1 MDWTSVREKLCLLVV
16 LHLAKFTFDVIYFSL
31 NISSYSCISTCT
43 ASDIDANSLTV
54 IFLIDCMI
62 ILWLMAQSFINL
74 ILLAVK
80 WITTLE
86 RFKRGLCIS
95 MCLCCY
101 ATCKKR
107 KSHPF
112 LTCCS
117 CLVFFLGLVA
127 PIFTF
132 YAVVWILA
140 YLYRFFDITQLFW
153 RKKNY
158 KMTSFIKFG
167 LHSFV
172 FVFTFAMNLTL
183 IILFSQKKCSSPMIT
198 EILSLIMTLIRFGF
212 ILFYFVVF
220 EMYVPTKHFNSAK
233 RDPGV
238 KQFCRI
244 NKIPYDVANLNTVPE
259 FARFMRLP
267 EIGTSSCISN
277 KHCLSLDLEHILKCH
292 DDLYAPDPSC
302 NPCYSVSGR
311 GNYLI
316 GFHQC
321 ETYTSLLIALMNF
334 KSGNDGMFGGGIYF
348 ARSIDH
354 TRGSFA

>member
-1 MDWTSVREKLCLLVV
+1 MDWTSVREKVCILVI
-16 LHLAKFTFDVIYFSL
+16 LHVVKFLFDVIYFSL

-43 ASDIDANSLTV
+43 ASDIDANSLAV
-54 IFLIDCMI
+54 IYLIDCMI
-62 ILWLMAQSFINL
+62 LLWFMVRSFISMILMAVKSIDSECECIDICMCCAACDKNSKYSF
-74 ILLAVK
+74 LAR
-80 WITTLE
+80 L
-86 RFKRGLCIS
+86 FS
-95 MCLCCY
+95 
-101 ATCKKR
+101 
-107 KSHPF
+107 
-112 LTCCS
+112 
-117 CLVFFLGLVA
+117 LVFFLGVIV
-127 PIFTF
+127 PISIA

-172 FVFTFAMNLTL
+172 FLLMFATNLTL
-183 IILFSQKKCSSPMIT
+183 IILFSKKKCSSPMIT
-198 EILSLIMTLIRFGF
+198 EILSLIMTIIRFGF
-212 ILFYFVVF
+212 VVFYFVRF
-220 EMYVPTKHFNSAK
+220 EMYVPTEHLNLAK

-238 KQFCRI
+238 EQFCRI
-244 NKIPYDVANLNTVPE
+244 NKIPYTVENLSIVPE

-292 DDLYAPDPSC
+292 DDLHVPDPSC

-311 GNYLI
+311 ENYLI

-321 ETYTSLLIALMNF
+321 ENYTSLLIALMNF
-334 KSGNDGMFGGGIYF
+334 KPGNYGMFGGGIYF

-354 TRGSFA
+354 TRGNFA